1 MNRFLKWTAGIFG
14 VLLVAAFAVL
24 SFMAGSPKDAY
35 GMVRYALPHMHR
47 GKLKVG
53 SDAPDARIVALGGV
67 SRFQIRDVVQIYED
81 YKDHADFLTVYVR
94 EAHPT
99 DEWQMKSNVKD
110 DVCYAQPKT
119 LEQRVAIANDF
130 TKRFKFP
137 LPFGIDDMSN
147 AANDAYAAWP
157 ERIYIIDESGR
168 IAYRGGM
175 GPFNYKPEEARE
187 WLAARYGAVKHE
199 APQSSTR
206 AVPASTSGAAAPAT
220 PAPAASAP
228 VPAAK

>member
-1 MNRFLKWTAGIFG
+1 MTA
-14 VLLVAAFAVL
+14 V
-24 SFMAGSPKDAY
+24 SP
-35 GMVRYALPHMHR
+35 P
-47 GKLKVG
+47 
-53 SDAPDARIVALGGV
+53 GG
-67 SRFQIRDVVQIYED
+67 RRPQIYED
-81 YKDHADFLTVYVR
+81 YKGHADFLTVYVR

-175 GPFNYKPEEARE
+175 GPFHYKPEEARE
-187 WLAARYGAVKHE
+187 WLAARYGAVRHE
-199 APQSSTR
+199 APKSP
-206 AVPASTSGAAAPAT
+206 ADAAPASATGAAAPST
-220 PAPAASAP
+220 PAPTA
-228 VPAAK
+228 AAK

>member
-1 MNRFLKWTAGIFG
+1 
-14 VLLVAAFAVL
+14 
-24 SFMAGSPKDAY
+24 
-35 GMVRYALPHMHR
+35 
-47 GKLKVG
+47 VG
-53 SDAPDARIVALGGV
+53 
-67 SRFQIRDVVQIYED
+67 DVVQIYED

-130 TKRFKFP
+130 TKRYKFP
-137 LPFGIDDMSN
+137 LPFGIDEMSN

-157 ERIYIIDESGR
+157 ERIYIIDKSGR

-175 GPFNYKPEEARE
+175 GPFNYKPQEARE
-187 WLAARYGAVKHE
+187 WLAARYGAVKRE
-199 APQSSTR
+199 APKT
-206 AVPASTSGAAAPAT
+206 PADTTAASKTGAAPQTPTAPSTTTPSAT
-220 PAPAASAP
+220 
-228 VPAAK
+228 AK